1 MECKISNW
9 LHGDKSYFRLGI
21 YILSLFVL
29 NFIVL
34 SFIFILLFIDKSNKT
49 DPKWYLVKDH
59 FWPKYDFFFV
69 KWSHV
74 LVFCIFWVIGVFVLY
89 YKWLFDL
96 VIVIFFLKILVIWPK
111 YVVLG
116 GILGPYSKNIHTLCK
131 FRHMFFWISGIY
143 RLHYDIYLVLH
154 FNCFYATKKI
164 K

>member
-1 MECKISNW
+1 MNWNTIFWLRHQILCKGVSRNFAPLLTFSESIKCKILNW
-9 LHGDKSYFRLGI
+9 LHGDKSYFIFWI
-21 YILSLFVL
+21 YILSLFVW

-111 YVVLG
+111 YVILEG
-116 GILGPYSKNIHTLCK
+116 TLGPY
-131 FRHMFFWISGIY
+131 
-143 RLHYDIYLVLH
+143 
-154 FNCFYATKKI
+154 
-164 K
+164 